1 MGNKLESYEDEFGN
15 VVRDG
20 DTVIYKGKEYT
31 VIYISTYYVN
41 LAGNGGLHLYFSTDV
56 PYLKG
61 GDKKSPVK
69 VTTIV
74 KKEIVPGVYGLVQV
88 FGSGNIST
96 ELITDKSELAE
107 TIKTLQL
114 IHDAME

>member
-1 MGNKLESYEDEFGN
+1 MGSKLEFYEDEFGN

-41 LAGNGGLHLYFSTDV
+41 LTENGGLHLYFSTGV

-69 VTTIV
+69 ETTII

>member
-1 MGNKLESYEDEFGN
+1 MNYIGDAIEVMSTMSKDQYGAVITSPPYNIGVDSCYAGPWPGGRGDSILEKDMSKFKVGD
-15 VVRDG
+15 VVDG
-20 DTVIYKGKEYT
+20 
-31 VIYISTYYVN
+31 
-41 LAGNGGLHLYFSTDV
+41 
-56 PYLKG
+56 
-61 GDKKSPVK
+61 PVR
-69 VTTIV
+69 VTTVV